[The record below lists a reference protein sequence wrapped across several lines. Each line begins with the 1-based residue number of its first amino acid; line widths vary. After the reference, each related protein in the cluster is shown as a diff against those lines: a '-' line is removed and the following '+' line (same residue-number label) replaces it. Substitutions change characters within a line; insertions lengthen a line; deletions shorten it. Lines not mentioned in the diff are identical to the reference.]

1 MDINV
6 CILLLYIFLRNVM
19 AFDKEFGILYGFCN
33 LRISKKATL
42 QVKSP
47 IGVQNILF
55 MNLFLILCQNAYSFV
70 QN

>member
-1 MDINV
+1 
-6 CILLLYIFLRNVM
+6 M

-47 IGVQNILF
+47 IGVQNISFYEFVFDF
-55 MNLFLILCQNAYSFV
+55 MSKCI
-70 QN
+70 

>member
-1 MDINV
+1 MTQMDINV

-47 IGVQNILF
+47 IGVQNIFFYEFVFDF
-55 MNLFLILCQNAYSFV
+55 MSKCI
-70 QN
+70 